1 MPAEGM
7 APVTYTAIC
16 ERVGGWWEITVPE
29 LPSGR
34 VTQARRLSEVDDTV
48 RDLVSL
54 MTGADPAGIDVC
66 KKIDRGRDT
75 KPWVAGLVVAAGAI
89 RRALQGR

>member
-1 MPAEGM
+1 M

-16 ERVGGWWEITVPE
+16 ERHGRWWEITVPE

-34 VTQARRLSEVDDTV
+34 VTQARRLSQVDDTV

-54 MTGADPAGIDVC
+54 MTGADPAGIDVR
-66 KKIDRGRDT
+66 KQVRDSHART
-75 KPWVAGLVVAAGAI
+75 SLLSGVAAGI
-89 RRALQGR
+89 RRALAGR